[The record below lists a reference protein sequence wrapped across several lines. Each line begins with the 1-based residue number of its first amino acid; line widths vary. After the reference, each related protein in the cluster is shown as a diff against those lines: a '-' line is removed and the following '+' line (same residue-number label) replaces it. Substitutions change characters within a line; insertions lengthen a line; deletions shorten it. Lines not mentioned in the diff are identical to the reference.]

1 MPVGIDEWRAGIAFF
16 CKYGLLTK
24 VSVKFPGGNFLSSV
38 YCLAYLYVFIWLS
51 VVTLPLSVLVTSF
64 LSFSSD
70 VALQDPVS
78 NFINITLYNQVTVCF
93 VISRPLR
100 FFHEF
105 ITLCQKCPAF
115 RKRVLDQA
123 QRITH
128 FAFVM
133 TCLACVSLEDV
144 FSLNF
149 LLLLSGDIETSPCPH
164 TDNCLKFFHWNL
176 NSLCARDNIKIS
188 LIEAYNSI
196 HRFDVIALSESMLN
210 SSISN
215 EDIFIEG
222 FSKEIY
228 RNDHPSNTKK
238 GGVCLYFREGLPI
251 KRRTDLEL
259 VQEMIVTEI
268 TIARKKIF
276 FITVYRSP
284 SQNSEQ
290 FEHFIAS
297 LQMTL
302 NQIQRE
308 KPQSL
313 FNHNWGL

>member
-1 MPVGIDEWRAGIAFF
+1 M
-16 CKYGLLTK
+16 
-24 VSVKFPGGNFLSSV
+24 
-38 YCLAYLYVFIWLS
+38 
-51 VVTLPLSVLVTSF
+51 
-64 LSFSSD
+64 FSEKNL
-70 VALQDPVS
+70 VALQDPIS
-78 NFINITLYNQVTVCF
+78 NFIKITLYTQVTVCF
-93 VISRPLR
+93 TIPHSLR
-100 FFHEF
+100 SFREF
-105 ITLCQKCPAF
+105 ITIFQKCPMF
-115 RKRVLDQA
+115 RNRVVDQA

-133 TCLACVSLEDV
+133 TYLACVSFEDM

-149 LLLLSGDIETSPCPH
+149 LLLLAGDIETNPGPH

-176 NSLCARDNIKIS
+176 NSLCTRDNIKIS

-196 HRFDVIALSESMLN
+196 NQFDVLALSESILN

-228 RNDHPSNTKK
+228 RHDHTSNTKK

-251 KRRTDLEL
+251 KRKTDLEL
-259 VQEMIVTEI
+259 VQETIVSEI
-268 TIARKKIF
+268 TITRQKIF
-276 FITVYRSP
+276 FVTVYRSP

-290 FEHFIAS
+290 FECFIAS

-302 NQIQRE
+302 NQLQGER
-308 KPQSL
+308 PHSL
-313 FNHNWGL
+313 IITGDFHCRSSQWWVVDVESPEGTALDEII